1 MGMNR
6 QMKRMMQRQGQLSED
21 GSPAVQTRERRQPRP
36 PTQPRGK
43 SDVGVFRRMLN
54 FLREVRAELRKV
66 AWPTRNEV
74 INLSVVVLA
83 TLIILIGLIFV
94 LDLLFAKAVLYLF
107 KT

>member
-21 GSPAVQTRERRQPRP
+21 GTPAVQTRDRRQQRPTPRP
-36 PTQPRGK
+36 GPRER
-43 SDVGVFRRMLN
+43 SSPVQFFRDVRG
-54 FLREVRAELRKV
+54 ELRKV

-74 INLSVVVLA
+74 VNLSFVVLV
-83 TLIILIGLIFV
+83 TLVLLVGLIFV
-94 LDLLFAKAVLYLF
+94 LDFLFAKTVLYLF